1 MNKKALILAVG
12 MCVPAV
18 AVERLASHSRF
29 MPHLNAKHAIGVTSE
44 HIHGQPMVFGGIHSL
59 VELEQHAGL
68 YPGCDVQNATF
79 TTLDHNVLS
88 YVSYTFQGKE
98 HWTRHERL
106 IPKGEMV
113 IQAGSCTILQRCGN
127 EIKMQPPIALF
138 DESIDPFDVYP
149 PILSVPVP
157 TAIPT
162 LPYVP
167 SDVVPTLLERVGMP
181 GVNNPPQ
188 MGPTPLTT
196 LAVVTP
202 FTPVSVSEP
211 STLSMLFAGLV
222 AIWGMLTIPW
232 RTK

>member
-12 MCVPAV
+12 MCMPAV
-18 AVERLASHSRF
+18 AVERLASQSRH
-29 MPHLNAKHAIGVTSE
+29 MPHLNAKHVDSVIGE

-59 VELEQHAGL
+59 LELRQHASL

-79 TTLDHNVLS
+79 TILDHNIQS

-138 DESIDPFDVYP
+138 DEPIDPLDVYP
-149 PILSVPVP
+149 PILRVPVP
-157 TAIPT
+157 IAITT

-167 SDVVPTLLERVGMP
+167 SDVMPTPLERVGTP
-181 GVNNPPQ
+181 NAITPPE
-188 MGPTPLTT
+188 MGPTPFTLGTPITT
-196 LAVVTP
+196 
-202 FTPVSVSEP
+202 VSVKEP
-211 STLSMLFAGLV
+211 SMLSMLFVGLIT
-222 AIWGMLTIPW
+222 IWGMLTIPW
-232 RTK
+232 RFK